1 MHKVEIITTVPEHL
15 DGIMAVEKLSF
26 KIPWSRESFI
36 EEITRNKFAIYISAV
51 LDGMVIGYAGMWGVL
66 DEGHITNIAVHPE
79 FRNMGVGSL
88 LLQGLIDRA
97 RERDISCMT
106 LEVRKNNET
115 AQRLYRKFGFEV
127 KGIRKGYYA
136 DNGEDAL
143 IMWKNDI

>member
-26 KIPWSRESFI
+26 KIPWSRESFV

-97 RERDISCMT
+97 RERDISRMT
-106 LEVRKNNET
+106 LEVRRNNET

>member
-97 RERDISCMT
+97 RERDISRMT

-127 KGIRKGYYA
+127 KGVRKGYYA